1 MDVPAR
7 QSLVVKSDT
16 MFLMQVRAFIQQSIR
31 SSRLLSADENKIILA
46 VDEAVSNII
55 EHAYGNHTN
64 GTIEIEVE
72 TTEELYRVCIRD
84 QGKSFKPP
92 EKPEIDIQE
101 HIRQGNK
108 RGLGIFLMRRVM
120 DEVNYRFRDGVQ
132 NELILTKYI
141 KKKP

>member
-1 MDVPAR
+1 MDAASK

-16 MFLMQVRAFIQQSIR
+16 MYLMQVRTFIQQSIR
-31 SSRLLSADENKIILA
+31 TSKLPSADENKIILA

-55 EHAYGNHTN
+55 EHAYGNHTS

-72 TTEELYRVCIRD
+72 TTEEIYRICIRD
-84 QGKSFKPP
+84 QGKSFQPP
-92 EKPEIDIQE
+92 ARAEVDIQE

-120 DEVNYRFRDGVQ
+120 DEVNYRFRDGIQ
-132 NELILTKYI
+132 NELILVKYI
-141 KKKP
+141 KKKA